1 MTVLDP
7 NILNPFTLLEHY
19 WIHLLRLLSPL
30 LTIASISLS
39 FVLSW
44 HILDYIDSLDLDTF

>member
-7 NILNPFTLLEHY
+7 NILNPFTLLDPS
-19 WIHLLRLLSPL
+19 IASTLCLL

-44 HILDYIDSLDLDTF
+44 YILGYIDSLDLDTF